1 MRHAIL
7 KLAAPLCLVAFAQST
22 VADTASAQCEVW
34 HNGDRKPEASG
45 HCQFSQRQ
53 GYIDI
58 RLKNKAEWNLSPAR
72 HSNTYTD
79 QRGAEVKR
87 SFEGQTHVYK
97 WHDRTVKVTF
107 GGGHSGSHSKSHE
120 EHHKNGHTP
129 RDLQD
134 LVGKRGGNA
143 EDQMQARGYRLANS
157 STSGRDVYSNF
168 RHQHG
173 GQCVSVHSVDGHY
186 KSIVYVPQYDCQKR

>member
-1 MRHAIL
+1 MRKRL
-7 KLAAPLCLVAFAQST
+7 PRFLVLLFLAAMAQGSA
-22 VADTASAQCEVW
+22 ADTASAQCEVH

-58 RLKNKAEWNLSPAR
+58 RLKNNAQWSLSPAGP
-72 HSNTYTD
+72 SNTYRD
-79 QRGAEVKR
+79 QKGAEVKR
-87 SFEGQTHVYK
+87 HFEGQTHVYK
-97 WHDRTVKVTF
+97 WHDRTIKLTF
-107 GGGHSGSHSKSHE
+107 GGGHHKSHK
-120 EHHKNGHTP
+120 EHHANGHTP

-143 EDQMQARGYRLANS
+143 EDQLQNRGYRLANS
-157 STSGRDVYSNF
+157 STSGRDVYSNWH
-168 RHQHG
+168 HQHG

-186 KSIVYVPQYDCQKR
+186 KSIVYVPQDDCRKR